1 MLGGELT
8 VLAQGAD
15 YLFVA
20 WRDAYIL
27 DWRGT
32 VSVESLDA
40 SVNGA
45 RTLLRSYRRIATVN
59 ILHPPMQLPPPEL
72 RDYAKKKMMES
83 PAGVACH
90 ATIIPEAG
98 FWASAMRGALT
109 GIYMLERTTFPR
121 RVFGEVRDAAIWCM
135 GELAHD
141 NDYIAGLVG
150 ACDKVQRACA
160 AHVAA

>member
-1 MLGGELT
+1 MLGGELEII
-8 VLAQGAD
+8 ARGAD
-15 YLFVA
+15 YLFVG

-40 SVNGA
+40 SVEGA

-59 ILHPPMQLPPPEL
+59 ILHPPMQLPPAEL

-121 RVFGEVRDAAIWCM
+121 KVFGELRDAAIWCM
-135 GELAHD
+135 GELQHGQ
-141 NDYIAGLVG
+141 DYVGGLVT
-150 ACDKVQRACA
+150 ACETVQEACA
-160 AHVAA
+160 ANAAA